1 MFRVFSAVG
10 KAVGELQHCNSR
22 NSESRAKRMSSESR
36 AKLA

>member
-22 NSESRAKRMSSESR
+22 NIFLFFSFDCSQKP
-36 AKLA
+36 